1 MAISDPADLK
11 VTFANARGD
20 AVHLG
25 PFHRLLFD
33 GADLKD
39 GDRGVIANHRNHQWQ
54 LPEGPRYTRVE
65 CYSACSLWFH
75 SANAAD
81 GNSRRAGPFST
92 LSAVDGVIYGDQR
105 IVAFC
110 DSQLNDWY
118 SFDFDQHYRR
128 ILVSPY
134 RQPGGPAQPMGTR

>member
-1 MAISDPADLK
+1 MANSDSDLK

-33 GADLKD
+33 GANLKD
-39 GDRGVIANHRNHQWQ
+39 GDRRVIANHRNHQWE
-54 LPEGPRYTRVE
+54 LAAGALYSRVE
-65 CYSACSLWFH
+65 CYLACSLWFH
-75 SANAAD
+75 TLNPAD
-81 GNSRRAGPFST
+81 GNSRRSGPYST
-92 LSAVDGVIYGDQR
+92 LSPVDGVLYADQR
-105 IVAFC
+105 IIAFC

-118 SFDFDQHYRR
+118 SFDFGQHYRR

-134 RQPGGPAQPMGTR
+134 RPQGGPPQPMPAR